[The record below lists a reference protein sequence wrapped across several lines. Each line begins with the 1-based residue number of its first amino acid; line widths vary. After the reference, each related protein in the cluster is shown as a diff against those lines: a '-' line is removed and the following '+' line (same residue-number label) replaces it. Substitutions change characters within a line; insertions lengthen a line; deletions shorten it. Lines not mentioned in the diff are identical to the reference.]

1 MVFIDGTIVALA
13 LPRMQAGFGAS
24 GAQAQWVVEAYTLA
38 LGALMLLGGS
48 LADRYGRKRIFRIGA
63 VVFAVASIACALA
76 PTMNA
81 IIAARVLQGIGG
93 MLLAPASL
101 ALIGAHFKGGER
113 AKAIGTWS
121 AMTAVTSTIGP
132 LAGGVLIDHFTWRSV
147 FFINVPIALLV
158 LAATIPI
165 RDVREPGNTQ
175 RLDFAGAA
183 LVTFGFG
190 ALVYGIIAGQS
201 GRWSDAGVWIPAVA
215 GLVAL
220 AVFLP
225 FERRISD
232 PLVPPAI
239 FASRAFVALNA
250 ATFLLYGA
258 LGGLFFFFPFL
269 LVQVYGY
276 SVTTASFAL
285 LPFIAIISL
294 LSRTAGALSVRYGNR
309 RMIAIGTVCSATG
322 FALLGL
328 LQHGGSYWT
337 SFFPGALFLGF
348 GMSMTVTPLTNG
360 VIETATQEHVGMA
373 SGFNNAVSRVAGL
386 LALAALGAVLAVTFN
401 ARVSAAV
408 DAAHLDAGRRRA
420 IDAQRNRFAGA
431 KLADEQ
437 SKRIVLAS
445 YGDGFTA
452 VALCCS
458 ALTLASTVIVLGGLK
473 KGPAAHQ

>member
-1 MVFIDGTIVALA
+1 MNAVIVA
-13 LPRMQAGFGAS
+13 
-24 GAQAQWVVEAYTLA
+24 
-38 LGALMLLGGS
+38 
-48 LADRYGRKRIFRIGA
+48 RI
-63 VVFAVASIACALA
+63 V
-76 PTMNA
+76 
-81 IIAARVLQGIGG
+81 QGVGG

-101 ALIGAHFKGGER
+101 ALIGSHFLGGER

-132 LAGGVLIDHFTWRSV
+132 LAGGLLIDHFTWRSV
-147 FFINVPIALLV
+147 FFINVPVALLV
-158 LAATIPI
+158 LAATVTIED
-165 RDVREPGNTQ
+165 RRETKETQ
-175 RLDFAGAA
+175 RMDFAGAG

-201 GRWSDAGVWIPAVA
+201 ASWSDAHVWIPAAA
-215 GLVAL
+215 GLAAL
-220 AVFLP
+220 AAFLP
-225 FERRISD
+225 FERRTSD
-232 PLVPPAI
+232 PLVPPQL
-239 FASRAFVALNA
+239 FASRPFVALNA

-294 LSRTAGALSVRYGNR
+294 LSRKAGALSAVYGNR
-309 RMIAIGTVCSATG
+309 RMIAIGTVCSAIG

-328 LQHGGSYWT
+328 LQHGSSYWT

-373 SGFNNAVSRVAGL
+373 SGFNNSVSRVAGL
-386 LALAALGAVLAVTFN
+386 LALAALGAVLAFTFN
-401 ARVSAAV
+401 QRLNGAI
-408 DAAHLDAGRRRA
+408 DAAHLDAGSRRA
-420 IDAQRNRFAGA
+420 IDAQRDRFAGA
-431 KLADEQ
+431 QLADAR
-437 SKRIVLAS
+437 SKRLVLES

-458 ALTLASTVIVLGGLK
+458 ALTLGSTVIVLVGLK
-473 KGPAAHQ
+473 GRTAHQ